1 MSPNRQLRLEDDSGM
16 CDTGPCPLY
25 PGEAG
30 SACSEFLSDDDR
42 ELGPR
47 EPEIWRVMALI
58 GAVSGLA
65 IASFHV
71 LCSMTGAAP

>member
-47 EPEIWRVMALI
+47 EPGAWLVMAILF
-58 GAVSGLA
+58 AVMGLS
-65 IASFHV
+65 IASFHA
-71 LCSMTGAAP
+71 LCSMLGVAP